1 MSTQRQSLRQ
11 ICRVNPEE
19 LPFPQ
24 LVLPLKENQ
33 AEDEFPLDRERPF
46 VAQEQARRS
55 ILETLRDTHPYRTC
69 WLVGPPNSGRYTLTA
84 YLAAQ
89 SAVSETAEDQILLP
103 PTSSSET
110 LRWVALPA
118 GEGQR
123 LARLAEQGLRDW
135 QSDLLNADT
144 SIKTALSRLAA
155 SWEELSAHSNQH
167 IRAYSEN
174 AQKRL
179 AERAAYLRLRLSC
192 GHSSALDD
200 LDISLHRLLWGL
212 LTLPDQSSPVLTAG
226 STTAELFGRFAE
238 RRCGSEICCDH
249 TTYSGGA
256 LLQARGGALIIDGRG
271 LVQDQALWQRLRL
284 TLRRGYIEL
293 RDLLTDNSPFCPPSW
308 NVRLPLSAAVF
319 IAVSQEDFLQMA
331 ENDEDLGSALAHKAE
346 FAEADWLTETHKRE
360 LAAWMV
366 KKAQDCGGPGM
377 AIDAIAAAVYYCSQ
391 KAAHAQRF
399 YLQLGEL
406 TSVIRAASKAAAQRR
421 AALIRDRDIEDAL
434 RQRRQSSAW
443 FEEELGFY
451 TDSDIIHVETDGK
464 AVGQVNGLTVVEL
477 PEYCFGRPQRISA
490 VVYASKDGLVDIER
504 ECQNGGK
511 IHSKGTL
518 ILNGYILGCLGGL
531 HTWPIGVS
539 VCMEQSYESID
550 GDSASCAEACA
561 VLSALADVPIDQGI
575 AVTGSIDQFGNVQAV
590 GGIAEK
596 VQGFYK
602 LCARRGLTGK
612 QGVIIPRANL
622 SEVLFDRE
630 LREAIQRERFH
641 IWAVTH
647 VSEAIEILTGLPMG
661 RLRDDRYPKRSIMGK
676 IQIAADEA
684 DR

>member
-1 MSTQRQSLRQ
+1 M
-11 ICRVNPEE
+11 P
-19 LPFPQ
+19 
-24 LVLPLKENQ
+24 
-33 AEDEFPLDRERPF
+33 
-46 VAQEQARRS
+46 
-55 ILETLRDTHPYRTC
+55 
-69 WLVGPPNSGRYTLTA
+69 
-84 YLAAQ
+84 
-89 SAVSETAEDQILLP
+89 
-103 PTSSSET
+103 
-110 LRWVALPA
+110 
-118 GEGQR
+118 
-123 LARLAEQGLRDW
+123 
-135 QSDLLNADT
+135 
-144 SIKTALSRLAA
+144 
-155 SWEELSAHSNQH
+155 
-167 IRAYSEN
+167 
-174 AQKRL
+174 
-179 AERAAYLRLRLSC
+179 C
-192 GHSSALDD
+192 G
-200 LDISLHRLLWGL
+200 
-212 LTLPDQSSPVLTAG
+212 
-226 STTAELFGRFAE
+226 
-238 RRCGSEICCDH
+238 
-249 TTYSGGA
+249 
-256 LLQARGGALIIDGRG
+256 
-271 LVQDQALWQRLRL
+271 
-284 TLRRGYIEL
+284 
-293 RDLLTDNSPFCPPSW
+293 
-308 NVRLPLSAAVF
+308 
-319 IAVSQEDFLQMA
+319 
-331 ENDEDLGSALAHKAE
+331 K
-346 FAEADWLTETHKRE
+346 
-360 LAAWMV
+360 
-366 KKAQDCGGPGM
+366 
-377 AIDAIAAAVYYCSQ
+377 
-391 KAAHAQRF
+391 
-399 YLQLGEL
+399 
-406 TSVIRAASKAAAQRR
+406 
-421 AALIRDRDIEDAL
+421 
-434 RQRRQSSAW
+434 
-443 FEEELGFY
+443 
-451 TDSDIIHVETDGK
+451 DGK